1 MKPETRQT
9 VRAVVGRARAPCA
22 AVPSSDSR
30 GFLLT
35 FEAAQHLRISPR
47 SLQRFVRRGLVG
59 HFRIGGRLLFRVAD
73 LDALAAKFWKGPVV

>member
-1 MKPETRQT
+1 MKESTNVPERGTM
-9 VRAVVGRARAPCA
+9 GHSRAPRA
-22 AVPSSDSR
+22 AVSSSDSR